1 MHLEKNSQWTFRWCF
16 PKMCLYGFQR
26 IYMYM
31 DFKESNWI
39 SKNLKPV
46 YATKQGSVVKFQ

>member
-1 MHLEKNSQWTFRWCF
+1 MVLSKDVLIWISENLHV
-16 PKMCLYGFQR
+16 YGFQR
-26 IYMYM
+26 IYMYMYM